1 MTLCE
6 QNTDLH
12 REMEG
17 SSLQGR
23 FGFRHLV
30 RMPTLKQSFANFRTA
45 AAIVYGERFKEMRRN
60 QEAVQH
66 VQQTGNALS
75 QLSRQTPK

>member
-6 QNTDLH
+6 QNTDLN
-12 REMEG
+12 REMQG
-17 SSLQGR
+17 SRVEARSV
-23 FGFRHLV
+23 FRHLA
-30 RMPTLKQSFANFRTA
+30 RIPALKQSFANFRTV
-45 AAIVYGERFKEMRRN
+45 AAIVYGQRFKEMRRN

-66 VQQTGNALS
+66 IQQTSNAIS

>member
-6 QNTDLH
+6 QNIDLNC
-12 REMEG
+12 EMRASRLE
-17 SSLQGR
+17 GR
-23 FGFRHLV
+23 FGFLRLV
-30 RMPTLKQSFANFRTA
+30 RIPLLKQSFANFRTA
-45 AAIVYGERFKEMRRN
+45 AAIVYGQRFKEMRRN

-66 VQQTGNALS
+66 LRQTGNVHS

>member
-6 QNTDLH
+6 QNTDLNC
-12 REMEG
+12 EMQASG
-17 SSLQGR
+17 LGGR
-23 FGFRHLV
+23 FGLLHLV
-30 RMPTLKQSFANFRTA
+30 RIPVLKQSFANFRTA

-60 QEAVQH
+60 EEAVRH
-66 VQQTGNALS
+66 VQQTGNAHS